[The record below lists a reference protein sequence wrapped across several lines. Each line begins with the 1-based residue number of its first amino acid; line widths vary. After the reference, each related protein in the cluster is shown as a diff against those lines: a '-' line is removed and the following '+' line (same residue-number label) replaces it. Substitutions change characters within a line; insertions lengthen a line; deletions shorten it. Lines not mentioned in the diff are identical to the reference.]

1 MEQDR
6 LHHYKLVDL
15 RDRPEVIR
23 QITEAEQKLNQ
34 MMDEEVA
41 LIAYVRKK

>member
-6 LHHYKLVDL
+6 SNHYKLVDL

-23 QITEAEQKLNQ
+23 QIIEAEQKLNR
-34 MMDEEVA
+34 MIGEDVA

>member
-1 MEQDR
+1 MEHDR
-6 LHHYKLVDL
+6 SQNYKLVDL

-34 MMDEEVA
+34 MIDGDVA
-41 LIAYVRKK
+41 LIAYIRKE

>member
-1 MEQDR
+1 MEHDR
-6 LHHYKLVDL
+6 SQNYKLVDL
-15 RDRPEVIR
+15 RDQPEVIR

-34 MMDEEVA
+34 MIDGQVA